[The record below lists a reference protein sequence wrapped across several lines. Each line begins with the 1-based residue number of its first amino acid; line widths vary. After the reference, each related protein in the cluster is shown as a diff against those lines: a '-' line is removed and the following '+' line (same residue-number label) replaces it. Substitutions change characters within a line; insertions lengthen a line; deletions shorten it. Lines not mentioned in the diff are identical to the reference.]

1 MPSSAG
7 WTRMVMD
14 EEEKSQG
21 LLEQLGETLL
31 QGDWML
37 PPKSQELFW
46 KRRLWKILLPQVWQE
61 GLKQTELSEITA
73 HLSPPT
79 FKKLIDPS

>member
-1 MPSSAG
+1 MYLCAMEVRETVLILVFHFVRDTISCSAAC
-7 WTRMVMD
+7 
-14 EEEKSQG
+14 E
-21 LLEQLGETLL
+21 
-31 QGDWML
+31 
-37 PPKSQELFW
+37 
-46 KRRLWKILLPQVWQE
+46 LWKILLPQVWQE

>member
-1 MPSSAG
+1 LGQAEWPGVIGFSATVGSSFFG
-7 WTRMVMD
+7 
-14 EEEKSQG
+14 S
-21 LLEQLGETLL
+21 
-31 QGDWML
+31 
-37 PPKSQELFW
+37 S
-46 KRRLWKILLPQVWQE
+46 RRLWKILLPQVWQE